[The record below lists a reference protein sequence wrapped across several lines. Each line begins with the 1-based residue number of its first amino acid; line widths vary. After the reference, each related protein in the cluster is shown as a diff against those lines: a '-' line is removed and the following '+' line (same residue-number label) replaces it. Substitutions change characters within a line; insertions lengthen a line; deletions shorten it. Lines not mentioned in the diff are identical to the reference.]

1 MLQFVAAM
9 TSNVAFSLRAILGK
23 LFMDNEKVR
32 QLSKLDGP
40 NTFATMQA
48 GYVCVCVWMRAC
60 GCVCVCVDVCL
71 CVCVSKLDARW
82 PQHLRHHAGRICVL
96 VCVYIHVCVCVC
108 VCVRV

>member
-48 GYVCVCVWMRAC
+48 GCVCVCVGMCVCVWM
-60 GCVCVCVDVCL
+60 
-71 CVCVSKLDARW
+71 
-82 PQHLRHHAGRICVL
+82 
-96 VCVYIHVCVCVC
+96 CVCVC
-108 VCVRV
+108 VCV

>member
-48 GYVCVCVWMRAC
+48 GYVCLCVCIYMCVC
-60 GCVCVCVDVCL
+60 GCVCVCVYNTF
-71 CVCVSKLDARW
+71 ATM
-82 PQHLRHHAGRICVL
+82 QAGATLFTIPAVIAMEGASAL
-96 VCVYIHVCVCVC
+96 WYVD
-108 VCVRV
+108 

>member
-48 GYVCVCVWMRAC
+48 GYVCLCVCIYMCVC
-60 GCVCVCVDVCL
+60 GCVCVCA
-71 CVCVSKLDARW
+71 CVTPSLPCRQEPPSS
-82 PQHLRHHAGRICVL
+82 PSPP
-96 VCVYIHVCVCVC
+96 
-108 VCVRV
+108 